1 MKFDKQK
8 AFLFAILGLALIA
21 VIFGTSS
28 IYADNQFSSG
38 TSKQSSAALA
48 VSPNEKHQKKDH
60 PKKDEHQPS
69 PKKPA
74 TNHDNEVKENPM
86 ASVKP
91 APAAQL
97 PQTGQFLHVGVTA
110 TGIVVLFLVSL
121 IVINSHFQ
129 AKLKALYDQ
138 NDQ

>member
-38 TSKQSSAALA
+38 TSKQGSAGL
-48 VSPNEKHQKKDH
+48 NI
-60 PKKDEHQPS
+60 S
-69 PKKPA
+69 PKK
-74 TNHDNEVKENPM
+74 TNKENKNKESKQHQKSKPSTKNDNEGKESPM

-91 APAAQL
+91 APVTQL

-129 AKLKALYDQ
+129 AKLKALDEQHDQ
-138 NDQ
+138 